1 LPECFAD
8 SGKKPILGHK
18 TRNMRLLILMGLAA
32 GLALGAASPA
42 FSQTQLPGLWKGFI
56 TVGGL
61 NSTQGYPFELYLQK
75 RGRTLSGRT
84 LIYLTPTRVFEMEV
98 IGHLYDDN
106 SVHLEE
112 VKSSSD
118 SSEQPPF
125 LRKYQLIF
133 NRGIYDSSLNGHWQ
147 EINTDPLNSRRE
159 LGRIMLQKAPP
170 GKA

>member
-1 LPECFAD
+1 MGLV
-8 SGKKPILGHK
+8 
-18 TRNMRLLILMGLAA
+18 MGLAFGPA
-32 GLALGAASPA
+32 TPA

-61 NSTQGYPFELYLQK
+61 HSTQGYPFELYLQK

-84 LIYLTPTRVFEMEV
+84 LIYLTPTRIVEMEV
-98 IGHLYDDN
+98 TGHLYDDN

-112 VKSSSD
+112 VKSGSD
-118 SSEQPPF
+118 SGERPPF
-125 LRKYQLIF
+125 LRKYQLLF

-147 EINTDPLNSRRE
+147 EINNDPLDNKRE